1 MASTIDKNIKQIE
14 QAIADARSAARS
26 LKNFTF
32 EGRAY
37 TTETIVSDLLPLLNT
52 RLENAQKQKT
62 QASEKAGVTS
72 RLAERERKTT
82 ENVRKQIERR
92 IKDLEGALPD
102 YFENVTNGT
111 LSLEGYK
118 SKVKELETLQ
128 ADLSKI
134 EAGASAVLEPG
145 NNYRITSGTTQEQTM
160 ASTASREKAQGVFE
174 GAGDVARR
182 EMTTPQPVSS
192 VVKVINGES
201 VRVDTLPNGTV
212 VTSKDLSS
220 PSSTAGTTTTG
231 AGTTGTGT
239 GGKGKDGTGVSA
251 AADKGVGKAVTS
263 NWEAK
268 FREMFPAKVWL
279 LDLDRA
285 KYPKLFSLIQ
295 KAMDEKYYESTEGK
309 ARFEEELK
317 GTDFY
322 QELAVSG
329 KARVVKSLVG
339 DLGFD
344 STDFSKFLVDAINYG
359 WDNDV
364 LKQKTYEEV
373 FRRNP
378 DGTLANPTA
387 LARARKSNDYLNVQ
401 LIATRYFNKAS
412 DSTIESVLTGR
423 ITTEDFQRQQREIA
437 KSKYSHLAPLIDQGV
452 TLDDLASNFKTSAAR
467 LLEID
472 PETIDMGSADYEVAL
487 SYGEEGKKRVM
498 TTGEWERLLRTDSR
512 YGWEKTENAKA
523 EARSL
528 ASNIAQ
534 AFGRII

>member
-1 MASTIDKNIKQIE
+1 MASAIDKNIQQIKDTIE
-14 QAIADARSAARS
+14 EARGAARS
-26 LKNFTF
+26 LRSFSF
-32 EGRAY
+32 EGTNYSAERIL
-37 TTETIVSDLLPLLNT
+37 TDLLPSLNT
-52 RLENAQKQKT
+52 RLENAEKQKT
-62 QASEKAGVTS
+62 AASEKAKTAG

-82 ENVRKQIERR
+82 DVVRKRIETR
-92 IKDLEGALPD
+92 IGNLEGALPD

-111 LSLEGYK
+111 LSLESYR

-128 ADLSKI
+128 TDLAKI
-134 EAGASAVLEPG
+134 EAGASAVAEG
-145 NNYRITSGTTQEQTM
+145 VDGYRITSTTTQEQTM
-160 ASTASREKAQGVFE
+160 ASTASRERAQRVFE

-182 EMTTPQPVSS
+182 EMTTPAPVSS
-192 VVKVINGES
+192 EIQVINGES

-212 VTSKDLSS
+212 VTSKDITS
-220 PSSTAGTTTTG
+220 PSNTANLPSGG
-231 AGTTGTGT
+231 AGT
-239 GGKGKDGTGVSA
+239 GGKGRGKGRGGVA
-251 AADKGVGKAVTS
+251 AAAEKGIGKPVSS
-263 NWEAK
+263 NWEPK

-285 KYPKLFSLIQ
+285 KYPKLFALIQ
-295 KAMDEKYYESTEGK
+295 KAMDEKYYESAEGK

-344 STDFSKFLVDAINYG
+344 STDFSKFLSDAINYG
-359 WDNDV
+359 WDNDT

-467 LLEID
+467 LLEVD
-472 PETIDMGSADYEVAL
+472 PETIDMGSADYEIAL
-487 SYGEEGKKRVM
+487 SFGEEGKKRVM

>member
-1 MASTIDKNIKQIE
+1 MASAFDKNIQQIE

-26 LKNFTF
+26 LKSFRF
-32 EGRAY
+32 EGTNYSA
-37 TTETIVSDLLPLLNT
+37 EQVISDLLPLLNT

-62 QASEKAGVTS
+62 QAGEKAGVTG

-82 ENVRKQIERR
+82 ENVRKQIEGR

-111 LSLEGYK
+111 LSLEGYR

-145 NNYRITSGTTQEQTM
+145 NNYRITSGTTQEQTI
-160 ASTASREKAQGVFE
+160 ATTSSQKKAQQVFE
-174 GAGDVARR
+174 GAGEVARR

-212 VTSKDLSS
+212 VTSKDLAT
-220 PSSTAGTTTTG
+220 PSATATATTS
-231 AGTTGTGT
+231 GTGRT
-239 GGKGKDGTGVSA
+239 GKGGKGKAGAGGVGPA
-251 AADKGVGKAVTS
+251 EIGVGKAATS
-263 NWEAK
+263 NWEPK

-285 KYPKLFSLIQ
+285 KYPKLFALIQ
-295 KAMDEKYYESTEGK
+295 KAMDEKYYESAEGK

-344 STDFSKFLVDAINYG
+344 STDFSKFLSDAINYG
-359 WDNDV
+359 WDNDT

-467 LLEID
+467 LLEVD
-472 PETIDMGSADYEVAL
+472 PETIDMGSADYEIAL